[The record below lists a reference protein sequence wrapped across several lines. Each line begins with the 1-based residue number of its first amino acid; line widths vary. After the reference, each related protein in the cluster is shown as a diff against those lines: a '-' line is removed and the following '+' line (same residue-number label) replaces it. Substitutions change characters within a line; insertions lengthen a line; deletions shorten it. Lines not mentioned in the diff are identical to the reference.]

1 MSHPYPKHDHLLHCD
16 LTAAERLEK
25 QQAYLRQSVRLLE
38 QSMNTL
44 KKVPDD
50 LTEEQ
55 LMNICEAV
63 DAVYNAAHNIVFLG
77 IVGYEAKEVKKV
89 EWRG

>member
-1 MSHPYPKHDHLLHCD
+1 MSHPYPKHDHILHRD

-25 QQAYLRQSVRLLE
+25 QQAYLRQSIRYLE
-38 QSMNTL
+38 QSINTL

-63 DAVYNAAHNIVFLG
+63 DAAYNAAHNIAFLG